1 MDTPPP
7 TPVTKTTPPGPEP
20 AKTFIRTLESDMAAL
35 KSGGIPEFTQIKKK
49 LQAIVMPP
57 ASSSPILP
65 PSILPPSGIPTPVPT
80 PAPAVAPPPTPA
92 PKARKSITIPL
103 ETYAGD
109 FSDRV
114 KETRA
119 STATILAAEQDS
131 APPPDGEVLP
141 QKSSRNGILYG
152 IVGVTLLLAGGVGVY
167 FAYGQYLSGTEPI
180 LLAPS
185 MTAPI
190 FVDNREQISG
200 AGLVLVRAIQQSV
213 ARPLTSGTVR
223 LLYLEATSTTG
234 VFSALQEPAPGVLMR
249 NINSPQSMVG
259 VINVGGIQ
267 SPFVILSVTAYSETF
282 AGMLMWEPTMPRD
295 LYKLFPPYTEA
306 LNGRAASSTTTTSST
321 SRRAAGFLDITV
333 ANHDVRVYRDTSG
346 RDILMYGYWNRT
358 TLVIARDAAAFTEI
372 LSRIATSR
380 AQ

>member
-7 TPVTKTTPPGPEP
+7 TPVTKTTPSGPEP

-49 LQAIVMPP
+49 LQEIVMPP
-57 ASSSPILP
+57 ALSSPILP

-80 PAPAVAPPPTPA
+80 PTPAVAPPPTPA

-131 APPPDGEVLP
+131 APPPDEEVLP
-141 QKSSRNGILYG
+141 QKSSRNNILYG
-152 IVGVTLLLAGGVGVY
+152 IAGATLLLAGGVGVY

-190 FVDNREQISG
+190 FVDDREQISG
-200 AGLVLVRAIQQSV
+200 AGPVLVRAIQQSV

-223 LLYLEATSTTG
+223 LLYLEATSTDG

-259 VINVGGIQ
+259 VINVGGVQ
-267 SPFVILSVTAYSETF
+267 SPFIILSVTAYSETF

-295 LYKLFPPYTEA
+295 LYKIFPPYTEA
-306 LNGRAASSTTTTSST
+306 LNGRAAPSATTTSST
-321 SRRAAGFLDITV
+321 SRRVAGFLDITV

-346 RDILMYGYWNRT
+346 RDILLYGYWNRT

-372 LSRIATSR
+372 LGRIATSR